1 MTAPMRRLLACVR
14 EWPECET
21 FGYDPRC
28 CRFPKSCSCDC
39 YDPATVN
46 PEDLEPLSASV
57 TLNSGVGPTDPPE
70 PAERLSAAAVEG
82 KAADGS
88 ATGWESGD
96 SSATDR
102 YQDAIRSQRFVVT
115 FDDVFHVP
123 PGWLSWRCRLSRT
136 HVDSGYADG
145 ACRWDHNVDSW
156 DEIASQTTEHLAR
169 WHPHV
174 RAALAGSADTT
185 REDPT

>member
-1 MTAPMRRLLACVR
+1 MTAPEPQLASCGV
-14 EWPECET
+14 
-21 FGYDPRC
+21 
-28 CRFPKSCSCDC
+28 CRIGPPMITINDSCARHGDADWGI
-39 YDPATVN
+39 YDPAK
-46 PEDLEPLSASV
+46 DLEPLSASV

-82 KAADGS
+82 KATDGS
-88 ATGWESGD
+88 ATGWEAGD

-102 YQDAIRSQRFVVT
+102 YQATIRLQRFTVT
-115 FDDVFHVP
+115 FDDLFRVP
-123 PGWLSWRCRLSRT
+123 PGWLSWRCLLGWT
-136 HVDSGYADG
+136 KVTPGYEDG

-156 DEIASQTTEHLAR
+156 DEIASQTAEHLAR